1 MPNSERSLFDD
12 LEDALRNGA
21 PDKRVD
27 MLRRVTDL
35 FLSDADRLNDQQ
47 IGVFDEVLVQLINK
61 IEAKTLAE
69 ISARLAPVE
78 NAPLDVTLRLARH
91 EAIAVAGPVL
101 TNSTRLSTN
110 DLVDIARTKGQD
122 HLLAISGRRHIETDV
137 TDVLLDR
144 GNSAVV
150 HKVAG
155 NSGAKLSET
164 GFATLLK
171 AAEGD
176 EKLAEKTGLRL
187 DLPVQLLRELLM
199 RATEA
204 VRSKLLS
211 RSPPELQEEIRLALK
226 KAAETVD
233 RESTVPRDFRA
244 AKAFVELLKK
254 NNELD
259 EETLLGFARAG
270 KYEEM
275 VVAISLLSSSSLE
288 IIKPLMQSPREDGL
302 LIPCKVA
309 GLDWSTVSAVLDA
322 KLPLNAKPKTDR
334 ERLKSDFAKLSKPNA
349 ERLLRFWQVRHVS
362 AKSA

>member
-101 TNSTRLSTN
+101 SNSTRLSTN
-110 DLVDIARTKGQD
+110 DLVDIARTRGQD
-122 HLLAISGRRHIETDV
+122 HLLAISERRHIETDV

-144 GNSAVV
+144 GNRAVV

-164 GFATLLK
+164 GFATLLQGRRGRREAGREDRP
-171 AAEGD
+171 AARPAGT
-176 EKLAEKTGLRL
+176 A
-187 DLPVQLLRELLM
+187 LRELLM

-211 RSPPELQEEIRLALK
+211 RSPPELQDEIRLALK

-244 AKAFVELLKK
+244 ARAFVELLKK